1 MKSKLLCL
9 ISILLILTLVPIETL
24 AYVEGGT
31 VGSNLGDGSAST
43 IEPGRK
49 ASDLSVGPNSGNC
62 YGLKWAYWD
71 ANNNGEEARL
81 TLSSIYYDRNGKE
94 VKRLS
99 VDENAVMAAYVM
111 KDANKKQWKLYS
123 WSIWFKD
130 YGTPASWGPKGKNYY
145 KYGIWNAP
153 DAPDGGFKYSAD
165 PNKQYW
171 KINRPLLLEIVE
183 RDGWEPRPDEEWY
196 KRGNEILDIVW
207 LKKNDLEEMQP
218 PEPNTETIKSIY
230 KVTSSKDGVIFK
242 DTRSLDK
249 IFNSPIETIDYD
261 FSTEHGEFFHSNE
274 IEAQI
279 VCISREEIYDKKLVD
294 GKLNWV
300 VSDYKYSLSP
310 LSNKSKTINY
320 IAIPPSVSPDT
331 IFVPMNLNRNGKAIE
346 SDYKRQYGT
355 SNGKSL
361 KVSVDNMQNINNNDN
376 IKMLDTNTITQ
387 IKIRVENDQ
396 LGIPTKAEGG
406 WDLLTKQPDYSTA
419 MKYGKTRQITGKLTT
434 DNLTKNLNGDVSD
447 DFRYNGKLNGKIT
460 GGETLTIS
468 EGNNREILAKDF
480 NLNKTNGWKGDKFS
494 IRNIKTGIYKFK
506 SDFSDNWWEIT
517 YLKGKYWTYG
527 ARYRGKVTIE
537 GVQNPTTITS
547 LSHKD
552 IVKSKQVQPF
562 IKGSFESKTV
572 GGGF

>member
-24 AYVEGGT
+24 ADVEGGT

-196 KRGNEILDIVW
+196 KKGNEILDIVW
-207 LKKNDLEEMQP
+207 LKK
-218 PEPNTETIKSIY
+218 
-230 KVTSSKDGVIFK
+230 KDI
-242 DTRSLDK
+242 
-249 IFNSPIETIDYD
+249 
-261 FSTEHGEFFHSNE
+261 
-274 IEAQI
+274 
-279 VCISREEIYDKKLVD
+279 EEIY
-294 GKLNWV
+294 
-300 VSDYKYSLSP
+300 
-310 LSNKSKTINY
+310 
-320 IAIPPSVSPDT
+320 
-331 IFVPMNLNRNGKAIE
+331 
-346 SDYKRQYGT
+346 
-355 SNGKSL
+355 
-361 KVSVDNMQNINNNDN
+361 
-376 IKMLDTNTITQ
+376 
-387 IKIRVENDQ
+387 
-396 LGIPTKAEGG
+396 
-406 WDLLTKQPDYSTA
+406 
-419 MKYGKTRQITGKLTT
+419 
-434 DNLTKNLNGDVSD
+434 
-447 DFRYNGKLNGKIT
+447 
-460 GGETLTIS
+460 
-468 EGNNREILAKDF
+468 
-480 NLNKTNGWKGDKFS
+480 
-494 IRNIKTGIYKFK
+494 
-506 SDFSDNWWEIT
+506 
-517 YLKGKYWTYG
+517 
-527 ARYRGKVTIE
+527 
-537 GVQNPTTITS
+537 
-547 LSHKD
+547 
-552 IVKSKQVQPF
+552 
-562 IKGSFESKTV
+562 
-572 GGGF
+572 